1 MSSRQEQGF
10 TIVEVM
16 LAVVLLAIG
25 VMALVGSS
33 AMVTRMI
40 GRGRESTTVGQIA
53 TARAE
58 RLRQIAA
65 ATSPACG
72 SANLVNGT
80 SNPGSGITE
89 RWELKGAAGDRTRDV
104 LLMYT
109 YRAAR
114 TIRTDTMSLTL
125 LCD

>member
-40 GRGRESTTVGQIA
+40 GRGRESTTVGQVA

-72 SANLVNGT
+72 QLVNGT

-89 RWELKGAAGDRTRDV
+89 RWELQGAAGDKTRDV
-104 LLMYT
+104 RLIYS
-109 YRAAR
+109 YRVSR
-114 TIRTDTMSLTL
+114 SVRTDTMSLTL

>member
-72 SANLVNGT
+72 SAQLVNGT

-89 RWELKGAAGDRTRDV
+89 RWELGPAGGRTRNV